1 MVSAQD
7 IYNNIGRKTHTFKL
21 VDGGECHVVIRGIEV
36 VGNDACAN
44 VVDVDTF
51 QCKMIPVRM
60 IAEFPTKE

>member
-7 IYNNIGRKTHTFKL
+7 IYNNIGRKTHTFNL
-21 VDGGECHVVIRGIEV
+21 VDGSECYVVIRGIEIV
-36 VGNDACAN
+36 ADDACAN

-60 IAEFPTKE
+60 IADFLTKD